1 MPYIGSSAS
10 PLPVNFAAV
19 QAQSFNGTGSQT
31 AFTLSRTIYGVTAIE
46 VLVNNVQQSPYD
58 GSYSVTGTTLTFSEA
73 PSAGTSNVYVVYR
86 DQSLGS
92 LIDESAYRK
101 AEVDSAVVTKVSKA
115 GDTMTGALALPAGG
129 LNVGSGQLAVDASGY
144 VTMSSQ
150 PMFLIG
156 GSTSSTLSVS
166 AGVVVGN
173 WNAVTNIGGHW
184 NSGTNRFTAPVAGK
198 YFFNLML
205 DVQTGVGSSAI
216 VGFRVNG
223 SFVSG
228 GADSIVGYVTP
239 PNGLNISV
247 IYSLSSGDY
256 VDICNRNTNITY
268 YAGHSSAIGYLIG

>member
-1 MPYIGSSAS
+1 M
-10 PLPVNFAAV
+10 
-19 QAQSFNGTGSQT
+19 
-31 AFTLSRTIYGVTAIE
+31 AI
-46 VLVNNVQQSPYD
+46 VLD
-58 GSYSVTGTTLTFSEA
+58 GTTGITTPSVESTGASTF
-73 PSAGTSNVYVVYR
+73 
-86 DQSLGS
+86 
-92 LIDESAYRK
+92 
-101 AEVDSAVVTKVSKA
+101 
-115 GDTMTGALALPAGG
+115 TGALALPSGG
-129 LNVGSGQLAVDASGY
+129 LNVGSGQLAVDASGR
-144 VTMSSQ
+144 VTMSAQ

-156 GSTSSTLSVS
+156 GSAGGVLSVS

-198 YFFNLML
+198 YFFSLML
-205 DVQTGVGSSAI
+205 DTQTGVGSTAI

-228 GADSIVGYVTP
+228 GVDAIVGHSTP
-239 PNGLNISV
+239 PTGLSISV